1 IQDVRLGRYENR
13 NPFFLMALPKI
24 MQNSAIHEELLTK
37 SMQLMTHFD
46 IHATLND
53 ILHYQPHSKYS
64 DTTER
69 RMLPISKGSS
79 LLRKWQGPRNC
90 QTLPIPFDYCI
101 CQYEKKNVT
110 NELLRRVLGFFV
122 ADELN
127 RTLERMGCAEKCL
140 KQEYKRAIEIEE
152 LQVGVN
158 TLYTV
163 YVELQ
168 PSNGLFSDG
177 ATFRRKEVPPTF
189 VRVLQNP
196 KQGHRRQVSIFD
208 FEWQRSFRHR
218 RDYSWIQALQDGECT
233 VVRATV
239 FPVQRRHYAIA
250 KTNHNN
256 SHTFVLLLYETLFCE
271 PLSLSVLSN
280 YLISATIT
288 SMMNEKWK

>member
-1 IQDVRLGRYENR
+1 
-13 NPFFLMALPKI
+13 MALPKI

-168 PSNGLFSDG
+168 PSNGLFS
-177 ATFRRKEVPPTF
+177 V
-189 VRVLQNP
+189 
-196 KQGHRRQVSIFD
+196 
-208 FEWQRSFRHR
+208 
-218 RDYSWIQALQDGECT
+218 
-233 VVRATV
+233 
-239 FPVQRRHYAIA
+239 
-250 KTNHNN
+250 
-256 SHTFVLLLYETLFCE
+256 
-271 PLSLSVLSN
+271 
-280 YLISATIT
+280 
-288 SMMNEKWK
+288 